1 MGVLFMMAR
10 IDKYFI
16 AELQERGYDFDFKK
30 LCDIYRASR
39 ERPDYIKNKNKKNAE
54 NIAISKMAI
63 ELERLG
69 LE

>member
-1 MGVLFMMAR
+1 MMAR

-39 ERPDYIKNKNKKNAE
+39 EIKWG
-54 NIAISKMAI
+54 ICLTFFDSIFI
-63 ELERLG
+63 
-69 LE
+69 

>member
-16 AELQERGYDFDFKK
+16 AELQEIGYYFDFKK

-54 NIAISKMAI
+54 NLAISKMAI
-63 ELERLG
+63 ELEKLG

>member
-1 MGVLFMMAR
+1 MMAR

-39 ERPDYIKNKNKKNAE
+39 ERPDYINCLLYTSDAADE
-54 NIAISKMAI
+54 
-63 ELERLG
+63 
-69 LE
+69 